1 MKNTKTNK
9 KHVQL
14 KYGSRE
20 DINFFLKT
28 ISNKDFGY
36 AKNRLRTR

>member
-20 DINFFLKT
+20 DINFFLE
-28 ISNKDFGY
+28 NNF
-36 AKNRLRTR
+36 

>member
-1 MKNTKTNK
+1 MKNTKTNKK

-20 DINFFLKT
+20 DINFFLE
-28 ISNKDFGY
+28 NNF
-36 AKNRLRTR
+36 